1 MKDAQKRLLWFARNA
16 QQGKKPDDGIAETA
30 LDGDEPGLSGR
41 HTSTTPTRISV
52 QRYSHA
58 LRQQAKYT
66 NQNDASGTGT
76 KKNSEDINEYQL

>member
-1 MKDAQKRLLWFARNA
+1 MPKSGT
-16 QQGKKPDDGIAETA
+16 QQRKKPDDGIGGGRSRDCARR
-30 LDGDEPGLSGR
+30 DEPGLSGR

-76 KKNSEDINEYQL
+76 KKNSEDKNEYQL